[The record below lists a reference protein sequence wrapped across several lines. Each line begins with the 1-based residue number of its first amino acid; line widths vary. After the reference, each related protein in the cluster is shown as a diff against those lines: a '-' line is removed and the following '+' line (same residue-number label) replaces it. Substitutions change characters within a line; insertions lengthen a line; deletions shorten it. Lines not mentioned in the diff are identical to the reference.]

1 MSRYNRTCILCGKEY
16 KFCSNCKEESHQPAW
31 KNIYCSE
38 NCRSIFNTAVAYA
51 DKSIDIKEAK
61 KRIDHCDLS
70 EIENFKEDI
79 KKLVFEIIA
88 VELPQEQ
95 VETDNHEI
103 ENKIVADVNPDNI
116 TKKSEEQPKKQEF
129 IAKRSMKK
137 SNK

>member
-16 KFCSNCKEESHQPAW
+16 KFCSNCKEEYHQPAW

-38 NCRSIFNTAVAYA
+38 NCRMIFNTAVSYV

-61 KRIDHCDLS
+61 KRIESCDLS
-70 EIENFKEDI
+70 EIDNFKGDI
-79 KKLVFEIIA
+79 KKAIAEIMA
-88 VELPQEQ
+88 A
-95 VETDNHEI
+95 EI
-103 ENKIVADVNPDNI
+103 KDMKIIEVKPEDLEN
-116 TKKSEEQPKKQEF
+116 KSEEQPKKQEF

>member
-1 MSRYNRTCILCGKEY
+1 MGRYNRKCILCGKEY

-38 NCRSIFNTAVAYA
+38 NCRMIFNTAVAYV

-61 KRIDHCDLS
+61 KRIESCDLS
-70 EIENFKEDI
+70 EIDNFKGDI
-79 KKLVFEIIA
+79 KKAIAEIMAAEIPEEPEK
-88 VELPQEQ
+88 VEDLRLKDMKIIEVKPE
-95 VETDNHEI
+95 DL
-103 ENKIVADVNPDNI
+103 ENK
-116 TKKSEEQPKKQEF
+116 SERQPKKQEF

>member
-1 MSRYNRTCILCGKEY
+1 MSRYNRICILCGKEY

-38 NCRSIFNTAVAYA
+38 NCRLIFNTTVAYA

-61 KRIDHCDLS
+61 KRIDSCDLS

-79 KKLVFEIIA
+79 KKLVFEIMSAEISEELDNTDDSKFKDMKIIE
-88 VELPQEQ
+88 VEPEDL
-95 VETDNHEI
+95 
-103 ENKIVADVNPDNI
+103 
-116 TKKSEEQPKKQEF
+116 TKKSEAHPKKQEF